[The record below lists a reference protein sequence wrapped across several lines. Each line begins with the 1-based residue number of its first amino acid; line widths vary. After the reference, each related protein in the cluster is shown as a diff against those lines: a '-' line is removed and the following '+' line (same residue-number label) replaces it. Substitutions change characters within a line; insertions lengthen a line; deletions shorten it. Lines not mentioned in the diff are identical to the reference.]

1 MEKLTIDFANVKTLY
16 DFYDAVIR
24 GLKFP
29 DWCGKGLDA
38 IWDMVTGNME
48 YPVIIRLHGT
58 ALLPK
63 ELASKMSSLLEIFEE
78 AAAMYDDIIITLDIV
93 S

>member
-16 DFYDAVIR
+16 DFYDAVIA
-24 GLKFP
+24 GLKLP

-38 IWDMVTGNME
+38 IWDMVTGYME
-48 YPVIIRLHGT
+48 YPVAIRLHGT

-63 ELASKMSSLLEIFEE
+63 ELAGKMSSILEMFKE
-78 AAAMYDDIIITLDIV
+78 ASDMYDAIIITLDIV